1 MDSNKKYW
9 KGLEELN
16 KTPEFVEKNKH
27 EFAEPIPIEDV
38 LTGGGLEGRT
48 PRRDFLKALGF
59 GVGAVTL
66 AACQK
71 VPVHKSIPYLI
82 KPEEATPGV
91 ANYYTSTYE
100 GHAILVKTR
109 EGRPIKIEGNPND
122 LLAKGG
128 VSAQAQ
134 ASVLDLYDGNRLQG
148 PLKDGGEFG
157 WGQVDD
163 FVKKELAAIKAGG
176 KKIRIVS
183 STISSPTTLAVIA
196 DFIAQYPNTK
206 HVVYDAVS
214 YTGIIQANQNS
225 FGKAV

>member
-16 KTPEFVEKNKH
+16 KTPEFVELNKH
-27 EFAEPIPIEDV
+27 EFAEPIPIEEV
-38 LTGGGLEGRT
+38 LTGGGLEGKS

-82 KPEEATPGV
+82 KPEEVTPGI
-91 ANYYTSTYE
+91 ANYYVSTYE

-122 LLAKGG
+122 LLSKGG
-128 VSAQAQ
+128 LSGQAQ
-134 ASVLDLYDGNRLQG
+134 ASVLDLYDVNRL
-148 PLKDGGEFG
+148 KN
-157 WGQVDD
+157 
-163 FVKKELAAIKAGG
+163 
-176 KKIRIVS
+176 
-183 STISSPTTLAVIA
+183 PT
-196 DFIAQYPNTK
+196 
-206 HVVYDAVS
+206 
-214 YTGIIQANQNS
+214 QNGNEAS
-225 FGKAV
+225 WN